1 MEKKI
6 LEVNVD
12 DLGFG
17 GVYSLVTNVIKHN
30 EGRFSIDI
38 ACIEPFVNPLNVKY
52 LNSIGTKVEWVGSSG
67 NKLIKQF
74 VVFKKLSKYL
84 KNNNYDCVHIHA
96 DLANKLLVSGLA
108 AKKARVNSII
118 LHSHAS
124 GVDGNHRKVKRIIHF
139 LCKIWLPF
147 IGTDFV
153 ACSEFAAKWMYTKNC
168 KVTIIKNGVDLNKF
182 RLNKEIEAEERSKL
196 NLGSEKIIGHVGR
209 FAYVKNHVFM
219 IKILKELKR
228 RNDNVKLIFIGE
240 GPEEN
245 NIREMVRRAK
255 LEEYVIFYGTSNQVE
270 KLMQIMDVFILP
282 SFSEGLPVVGIEAQ
296 AAGVPVIYSDRIS
309 EEAKVIA
316 ETCFLPIEENDVEI
330 WANAIE
336 EKLSKNKYDTYDKMR
351 SEKFD
356 ISDTTEAFFSL
367 YK

>member
-38 ACIEPFVNPLNVKY
+38 ACIEPFVNPSNVKY

-168 KVTIIKNGVDLNKF
+168 KATIIKNGVDLNKF
-182 RLNKEIEAEERSKL
+182 RLNKEIEEEERIKL
-196 NLGSEKIIGHVGR
+196 NLDSEKIIGHVGR
-209 FAYVKNHVFM
+209 FAYVKNHTFM
-219 IKILKELKR
+219 IEVLNELKI
-228 RNDNVKLIFIGE
+228 RNDSVKLLLVGE
-240 GPEEN
+240 GPEED
-245 NIREMVRRAK
+245 NIREIVKREK
-255 LEEYVIFYGTSNQVE
+255 LEDYVIFYGTTNHVDR
-270 KLMQIMDVFILP
+270 LMQIMNVFILP

-309 EEAKVIA
+309 KEAKAIS
-316 ETCFLPIEENDVEI
+316 ETCFLPIEKKNVQVWADV
-330 WANAIE
+330 IE
-336 EKLSKNKYDTYDKMR
+336 KKMKEEKYDTYDKMK
-351 SEKFD
+351 SAGFD
-356 ISDTTEAFFSL
+356 IRDTTEAFLSL